1 MTIIEA
7 IIYGLI
13 QGLSEFLPISSSG
26 HLVLFS
32 KFLSY
37 DGNFILFSVLLH
49 LATLLAV
56 VIYFRK
62 EVIELIKK
70 PFSKDAVLLYIAT
83 IPTVL
88 LVLLFK
94 GFVEDSFSGSLLP
107 FCFIFTAVLLLI
119 SQILSKQNNKP
130 ITKKNAF
137 IMGIA
142 QGIATLPGISR
153 SGSTICTG
161 LILGQDKEKTAK
173 FSFLMSIPIILAS
186 MAYELL
192 KVFKFGAGEIAVVPT
207 VIAFIV
213 AFVSGFLS
221 IKLMLS
227 AVKKLKLYW
236 FSIYLFIIG
245 IISFFVIW
253 F

>member
-236 FSIYLFIIG
+236 FSIYLFIVG

>member
-62 EVIELIKK
+62 EVVELIKK

-88 LVLLFK
+88 IVLLFK

-192 KVFKFGAGEIAVVPT
+192 KVFKFGAGEIAAVPT
-207 VIAFIV
+207 VIAFVV

-236 FSIYLFIIG
+236 FSIYLFIVG